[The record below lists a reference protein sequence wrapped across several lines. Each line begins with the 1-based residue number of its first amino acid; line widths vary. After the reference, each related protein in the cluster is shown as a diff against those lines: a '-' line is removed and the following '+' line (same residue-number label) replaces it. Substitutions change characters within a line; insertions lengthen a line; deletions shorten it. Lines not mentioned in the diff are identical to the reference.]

1 LARPKEWSG
10 DDDPLPAGSLAA
22 GGGSGNIGGMEA
34 RVAAL
39 EADMK
44 EVKSDLKAMR
54 ADMSLMQKDVA
65 YIRGR
70 LDSMPTSIQLLGF
83 VIAIF
88 VAAGLT
94 RYFGA

>member
-1 LARPKEWSG
+1 MAQPKERPS
-10 DDDPLPAGSLAA
+10 DRDPTPVGPLAA
-22 GGGSGNIGGMEA
+22 GGGSDNIGGMET

-39 EADMK
+39 ESDMK
-44 EVKSDLKAMR
+44 ELKADLKALR
-54 ADMSLMQKDVA
+54 VDVS

-70 LDSMPTSIQLLGF
+70 LDSMPTTLHLLGF
-83 VIAIF
+83 VVAIF